1 MERRCSLIVG
11 TTYLD
16 AARKKTIRQ
25 KPRTGASAL
34 APVYQ
39 SAAIVRLSRTAG
51 EAFSTVGMIKR
62 VHAAIIARKA
72 VAEARRRFHEIHR
85 HWFARMGLSLADP
98 PQFISGWIGAVFF
111 AESALGLVVRSRST

>member
-34 APVYQ
+34 AQVYQ
-39 SAAIVRLSRTAG
+39 SAVIVRLSRVAG
-51 EAFSTVGMIKR
+51 RSIFDREMSKLVR
-62 VHAAIIARKA
+62 AAIVVREA
-72 VAEARRRFHEIHR
+72 VAEAQRRFHEIHR
-85 HWFARMGLSLADP
+85 LSFARMGPSLADP
-98 PQFISGWIGAVFF
+98 PQFTSGWSGAVFF
-111 AESALGLVVRSRST
+111 AESALSIVVR